1 MSRFYH
7 KKPIWIMLVVSAC
20 ILIMSA
26 CSQSGSSQSG
36 DTKWNEIKKKGKIV
50 VATSGTLYP
59 TSYHDTSNGKDQ
71 LTGYEVEVVKE
82 AFKRL
87 DVKVEFKEMGY
98 DGMLSAINS
107 GQVDAAA
114 NDIDITDDRKDK
126 FAFSTP
132 YKYSYGTAI
141 VRKDDL
147 SGIKTLKDLK
157 GKKAA
162 GAATTIYMDVARK
175 YGAKEVIYD
184 NATNEQYLK
193 DVANGRTDVILND
206 YYLQTL
212 ALAAFPKLN
221 ITIHPDLKYMP
232 NEQGF
237 VMKKDNKE
245 LQKELNRVLSDM
257 KKDGT
262 MKKISEKF
270 FNHADVSKKIDADV
284 EDVDISK

>member
-1 MSRFYH
+1 MKSFMQS
-7 KKPIWIMLVVSAC
+7 KAVIFSFTMAFFL
-20 ILIMSA
+20 ILAA
-26 CSQSGSSQSG
+26 CSGKNEADSK
-36 DTKWNEIKKKGKIV
+36 DTGWEQIKDKGKIV

-59 TSYHDTSNGKDQ
+59 TSYHDTDSGSDK
-71 LTGYEVEVVKE
+71 LTGYEVEVVRE
-82 AFKRL
+82 AAKRL
-87 DVKVEFKEMGY
+87 GLKVEFKEMGI
-98 DGMLSAINS
+98 DGMLTAVNS

-114 NDIDITDDRKDK
+114 NDIDVTKDREKK

-162 GAATTIYMDVARK
+162 GAATTVYMDVARK

-212 ALAAFPKLN
+212 ALAAFPDLN
-221 ITIHPDLKYMP
+221 ITIHPDIKYMP
-232 NEQGF
+232 NKQAL
-237 VMKKDNKE
+237 VMKKSNAA
-245 LQKELNRVLSDM
+245 LQKKMNETLKVMS
-257 KKDGT
+257 KDGT
-262 MKKISEKF
+262 LTKLSKQF
-270 FNHADVSKKIDADV
+270 FNKADVSKKL
-284 EDVDISK
+284 DVDVQDVDL

>member
-7 KKPIWIMLVVSAC
+7 KKPIWIMLVVSAF

-36 DTKWNEIKKKGKIV
+36 DTKWDQIKKKGKIV

-59 TSYHDTSNGKDQ
+59 TSYHDTSKGKDQ

-245 LQKELNRVLSDM
+245 LQKELNRVLGDM

>member
-1 MSRFYH
+1 MKSFMQS
-7 KKPIWIMLVVSAC
+7 KAVIFSFTMAFFL
-20 ILIMSA
+20 ILAA
-26 CSQSGSSQSG
+26 CSGKNEADSK
-36 DTKWNEIKKKGKIV
+36 DTGWDQIKDKGKIV

-59 TSYHDTSNGKDQ
+59 TSYHDTDSGSDK
-71 LTGYEVEVVKE
+71 LTGYEVEVIRE
-82 AFKRL
+82 AAKRL
-87 DVKVEFKEMGY
+87 GLKVEFKEMGI
-98 DGMLSAINS
+98 DGMLTAVNS

-114 NDIDITDDRKDK
+114 NDIDVTKDREKK

-162 GAATTIYMDVARK
+162 GAATTVYMDVARK

-212 ALAAFPKLN
+212 ALAAFPDLN
-221 ITIHPDLKYMP
+221 ITIHPDIKYMP
-232 NEQGF
+232 NKQAL
-237 VMKKDNKE
+237 VMKKSNAA
-245 LQKELNRVLSDM
+245 LQKKMNETLKEMS
-257 KKDGT
+257 KDGT
-262 MKKISEKF
+262 LAKLSKQF
-270 FNHADVSKKIDADV
+270 FNKADVSKKLEVDV
-284 EDVDISK
+284 QDVDL

>member
-7 KKPIWIMLVVSAC
+7 KKPIWIMLVVSAFM
-20 ILIMSA
+20 LIMSA
-26 CSQSGSSQSG
+26 CSQSGSSQSE
-36 DTKWNEIKKKGKIV
+36 DTKWEQIKKKGKIV

-245 LQKELNRVLSDM
+245 LQKELNRVLGDM

>member
-7 KKPIWIMLVVSAC
+7 KKPIWIMLVVSAF

-26 CSQSGSSQSG
+26 CSQSGSSQSE
-36 DTKWNEIKKKGKIV
+36 DTKWDQIKKKGKIV

-245 LQKELNRVLSDM
+245 LQKELNRVLGDM

>member
-1 MSRFYH
+1 MSRFNH
-7 KKPIWIMLVVSAC
+7 KKPIWIMLVVSAF

-36 DTKWNEIKKKGKIV
+36 DTKWDQIKKKGKIV

-59 TSYHDTSNGKDQ
+59 TSYHDTSKGKDQ

-245 LQKELNRVLSDM
+245 LQKELNRVLGDM

>member
-1 MSRFYH
+1 MKSFMH
-7 KKPIWIMLVVSAC
+7 SKAVIFSFTMAFFL
-20 ILIMSA
+20 ILAA
-26 CSQSGSSQSG
+26 CSGKNEADSK
-36 DTKWNEIKKKGKIV
+36 DTGWEQIKDKGKIV

-59 TSYHDTSNGKDQ
+59 TSYHDTDSGSDK
-71 LTGYEVEVVKE
+71 LTGYEVEVVRE
-82 AFKRL
+82 AAKRL
-87 DVKVEFKEMGY
+87 GLKVEFKEMGI
-98 DGMLSAINS
+98 DGMLTAVNS

-114 NDIDITDDRKDK
+114 NDIDVTKDREKK

-162 GAATTIYMDVARK
+162 GAATTVYMEVARK

-212 ALAAFPKLN
+212 ALAAFPDLN
-221 ITIHPDLKYMP
+221 ITIHPDIKYMP
-232 NEQGF
+232 NKQAL
-237 VMKKDNKE
+237 VMKKSNAA
-245 LQKELNRVLSDM
+245 LQKKMNEALKEM
-257 KKDGT
+257 GKDGSLT
-262 MKKISEKF
+262 KLSKQF
-270 FNHADVSKKIDADV
+270 FNKADVSKKIDADV
-284 EDVDISK
+284 QDVDL

>member
-1 MSRFYH
+1 MQSKAVIFSFT
-7 KKPIWIMLVVSAC
+7 MAFFL
-20 ILIMSA
+20 ILAA
-26 CSQSGSSQSG
+26 CSGKNEADSK
-36 DTKWNEIKKKGKIV
+36 DTGWEQIKDKGKIV

-59 TSYHDTSNGKDQ
+59 TSYHDTDSGSDK
-71 LTGYEVEVVKE
+71 LTGYEVEVVRE
-82 AFKRL
+82 AAKRL
-87 DVKVEFKEMGY
+87 GLKVEFKEMGI
-98 DGMLSAINS
+98 DGMLTAVNS

-114 NDIDITDDRKDK
+114 NDIDVTKDREKK

-162 GAATTIYMDVARK
+162 GAATTVYMEVARK

-212 ALAAFPKLN
+212 ALAAFPDLN
-221 ITIHPDLKYMP
+221 ITIHPDIKYMP
-232 NEQGF
+232 NKQAL
-237 VMKKDNKE
+237 VMKKSNAA
-245 LQKELNRVLSDM
+245 LQKKMNEALKEM
-257 KKDGT
+257 GKDGSLT
-262 MKKISEKF
+262 KLSKQF
-270 FNHADVSKKIDADV
+270 FNKADVSKKIDADV
-284 EDVDISK
+284 QDVDL

>member
-1 MSRFYH
+1 
-7 KKPIWIMLVVSAC
+7 MLVLTALMLVIAG
-20 ILIMSA
+20 
-26 CSQSGSSQSG
+26 CSQNSSQSEES
-36 DTKWNEIKKKGKIV
+36 KWDEIKKKGKIV

-59 TSYHDTSNGKDQ
+59 TSYHDTSNGKDR

-87 DVKVEFKEMGY
+87 DVEVEFKEMGY

-114 NDIDITDDRKDK
+114 NDIDITEDRKDK

-147 SGIKTLKDLK
+147 SGIKTLEDLK

-175 YGAKEVIYD
+175 YGAEEVIYD

-212 ALAAFPKLN
+212 ALAAFPKLD

-237 VMKKDNKE
+237 VMKKDNTE
-245 LQKELNRVLSDM
+245 LQKELNRVLNDM

-262 MKKISEKF
+262 MKKISGTF
-270 FNHADVSKKIDADV
+270 FNGADVSKTIDADV
-284 EDVDISK
+284 ENVDLSK

>member
-1 MSRFYH
+1 MKSFMQS
-7 KKPIWIMLVVSAC
+7 KAVIFSFTMAFFL
-20 ILIMSA
+20 ILAA
-26 CSQSGSSQSG
+26 CSGKNEAGSK
-36 DTKWNEIKKKGKIV
+36 DTAWEQIKDKGKIV

-59 TSYHDTSNGKDQ
+59 TSYHDTDSGSDK
-71 LTGYEVEVVKE
+71 LTGYEVEVVRE
-82 AFKRL
+82 AAKRL
-87 DVKVEFKEMGY
+87 GLKVEFKEMGI
-98 DGMLSAINS
+98 DGMLTAVNS

-114 NDIDITDDRKDK
+114 NDIDVTKDREKK

-162 GAATTIYMDVARK
+162 GAATTVYMDVARK

-212 ALAAFPKLN
+212 ALAAFPDLN
-221 ITIHPDLKYMP
+221 ITIHPDIKYMP
-232 NEQGF
+232 NKQAL
-237 VMKKDNKE
+237 VMKKSNAA
-245 LQKELNRVLSDM
+245 LQKKMNETLKEMSKDSTLTKLS
-257 KKDGT
+257 
-262 MKKISEKF
+262 EQF
-270 FNHADVSKKIDADV
+270 FNKADVSKKL
-284 EDVDISK
+284 DVDVQDVDL

>member
-7 KKPIWIMLVVSAC
+7 KKSIWIMLVVSAC

-36 DTKWNEIKKKGKIV
+36 DTKWDEIKKKGKIV

-87 DVKVEFKEMGY
+87 NVKVEFKEMGY

>member
-1 MSRFYH
+1 MPSKAVIFSFT
-7 KKPIWIMLVVSAC
+7 MAFFL
-20 ILIMSA
+20 ILAA
-26 CSQSGSSQSG
+26 CSGKNEADSK
-36 DTKWNEIKKKGKIV
+36 DTGWEQIKDKGKIV

-59 TSYHDTSNGKDQ
+59 TSYHDTDSGSDK
-71 LTGYEVEVVKE
+71 LTGYEVEVVRE
-82 AFKRL
+82 AAKRL
-87 DVKVEFKEMGY
+87 GLKVEFKEMGI
-98 DGMLSAINS
+98 DGMLTAVNS

-114 NDIDITDDRKDK
+114 NDIDVTKDREKK

-162 GAATTIYMDVARK
+162 GAATTVYMDVARK
-175 YGAKEVIYD
+175 YGAQEVIYD

-212 ALAAFPKLN
+212 ALAAFPDLN
-221 ITIHPDLKYMP
+221 ITIHPDIKYMP
-232 NEQGF
+232 NKQAL
-237 VMKKDNKE
+237 VMKKSNAA
-245 LQKELNRVLSDM
+245 LQKKMNETLKEMS
-257 KKDGT
+257 KDGT
-262 MKKISEKF
+262 LTKLSKQF
-270 FNHADVSKKIDADV
+270 FNKADVSKKL
-284 EDVDISK
+284 DVDVQDVGL

>member
-7 KKPIWIMLVVSAC
+7 KKPIWIMLVVSAF

-36 DTKWNEIKKKGKIV
+36 DTKWDQIKKKGKIV

>member
-1 MSRFYH
+1 MPSKAVIFSFT
-7 KKPIWIMLVVSAC
+7 MAFFL
-20 ILIMSA
+20 ILAA
-26 CSQSGSSQSG
+26 CSGKNEADSK
-36 DTKWNEIKKKGKIV
+36 DTGWEQIKDKGKIV

-59 TSYHDTSNGKDQ
+59 TSYHDTDSGSDK
-71 LTGYEVEVVKE
+71 LTGYEVEVVRE
-82 AFKRL
+82 AAKRL
-87 DVKVEFKEMGY
+87 GLKVEFKEMGI
-98 DGMLSAINS
+98 DGMLTAVNS

-114 NDIDITDDRKDK
+114 NDIDVTKDREKK

-162 GAATTIYMDVARK
+162 GAATTVYMDVARK
-175 YGAKEVIYD
+175 YGAQEVIYD

-212 ALAAFPKLN
+212 ALAAFPDLN
-221 ITIHPDLKYMP
+221 ITIHPDIKYMP
-232 NEQGF
+232 NKQAL
-237 VMKKDNKE
+237 VMKKSNAA
-245 LQKELNRVLSDM
+245 LQKKMNERLKEMS
-257 KKDGT
+257 KDGT
-262 MKKISEKF
+262 LTKLSKQF
-270 FNHADVSKKIDADV
+270 FNKADVSKKL
-284 EDVDISK
+284 DVDVQDVGL

>member
-1 MSRFYH
+1 MHSKAVIFSFT
-7 KKPIWIMLVVSAC
+7 MAFFL
-20 ILIMSA
+20 ILAA
-26 CSQSGSSQSG
+26 CSGKNEADSK
-36 DTKWNEIKKKGKIV
+36 DTGWEQIKDKGKIV

-59 TSYHDTSNGKDQ
+59 TSYHDTDSGSDK
-71 LTGYEVEVVKE
+71 LTGYEVEVVRE
-82 AFKRL
+82 AAKRL
-87 DVKVEFKEMGY
+87 GLKVEFKEMGI
-98 DGMLSAINS
+98 DGMLTAVNS

-114 NDIDITDDRKDK
+114 NDIDVTKDREKK

-162 GAATTIYMDVARK
+162 GAATTVYMEVARK

-212 ALAAFPKLN
+212 ALAAFPDLN
-221 ITIHPDLKYMP
+221 ITIHPDIKYMP
-232 NEQGF
+232 NKQAL
-237 VMKKDNKE
+237 VMKKSNAA
-245 LQKELNRVLSDM
+245 LQKKMNETLKEMS
-257 KKDGT
+257 KDGSLT
-262 MKKISEKF
+262 KLSKQF
-270 FNHADVSKKIDADV
+270 FNKADVSKKIDADV
-284 EDVDISK
+284 QDVDL

>member
-1 MSRFYH
+1 MKSFMH
-7 KKPIWIMLVVSAC
+7 SKAVIFSFTMAFFL
-20 ILIMSA
+20 ILAA
-26 CSQSGSSQSG
+26 CSGKNEADSK
-36 DTKWNEIKKKGKIV
+36 DTGWEQIKDKGKIV

-59 TSYHDTSNGKDQ
+59 TSYHDTDSGSDK
-71 LTGYEVEVVKE
+71 LTGYEVEVVRE
-82 AFKRL
+82 AAKRL
-87 DVKVEFKEMGY
+87 GLKVEFKEMGI
-98 DGMLSAINS
+98 DGMLTAVNS

-114 NDIDITDDRKDK
+114 NDIDVTKDREKK
-126 FAFSTP
+126 LAFSTP

-162 GAATTIYMDVARK
+162 GAATTVYMEVARK

-212 ALAAFPKLN
+212 ALAAFPDLN
-221 ITIHPDLKYMP
+221 ITIHPDIKYMP
-232 NEQGF
+232 NKQAL
-237 VMKKDNKE
+237 VMKKSNAA
-245 LQKELNRVLSDM
+245 LQKKMNETLKEMS
-257 KKDGT
+257 KDGSLT
-262 MKKISEKF
+262 KLSKQF
-270 FNHADVSKKIDADV
+270 FNKADVSKKIDADV
-284 EDVDISK
+284 QDVDL

>member
-1 MSRFYH
+1 MKSFMQS
-7 KKPIWIMLVVSAC
+7 KAVIFSFTMAFFL
-20 ILIMSA
+20 ILAA
-26 CSQSGSSQSG
+26 CSGKNEADSK
-36 DTKWNEIKKKGKIV
+36 DTGWDQIKDKGKIV

-59 TSYHDTSNGKDQ
+59 TSYHETDSGSDK
-71 LTGYEVEVVKE
+71 LTGYEVEVVRE
-82 AFKRL
+82 AAKRL
-87 DVKVEFKEMGY
+87 GLKVEFKEMGI
-98 DGMLSAINS
+98 DGMLTAVNS

-114 NDIDITDDRKDK
+114 NDIDVTKDREKK

-147 SGIKTLKDLK
+147 SGIKSLKDLK

-162 GAATTIYMDVARK
+162 GAATTVYMDVARK

-212 ALAAFPKLN
+212 ALAAFPDLN
-221 ITIHPDLKYMP
+221 ITIHPDIKYMP
-232 NEQGF
+232 NQQAL
-237 VMKKDNKE
+237 VMKKSNAA
-245 LQKELNRVLSDM
+245 LQKKMNETLKEMS
-257 KKDGT
+257 KDGT
-262 MKKISEKF
+262 LTKLSKQF
-270 FNHADVSKKIDADV
+270 FNKADVSKKL
-284 EDVDISK
+284 DVDVQDVDL

>member
-1 MSRFYH
+1 MKSFMQS
-7 KKPIWIMLVVSAC
+7 KAVIFSFTMAFFL
-20 ILIMSA
+20 ILAA
-26 CSQSGSSQSG
+26 CSGKNEADSK
-36 DTKWNEIKKKGKIV
+36 DTGWDQIKDKGKIV

-59 TSYHDTSNGKDQ
+59 TSYHETDSGSDK
-71 LTGYEVEVVKE
+71 LTGYEVEVVRE
-82 AFKRL
+82 AAKRL
-87 DVKVEFKEMGY
+87 GLKVGFKEMGI
-98 DGMLSAINS
+98 DGMLTAVNS

-114 NDIDITDDRKDK
+114 NDIDVTKDREKK

-162 GAATTIYMDVARK
+162 GAATTVYMDVARK

-212 ALAAFPKLN
+212 ALAAFPDLN
-221 ITIHPDLKYMP
+221 ITIHPDIKYMP
-232 NEQGF
+232 NQQAL
-237 VMKKDNKE
+237 VMKKSNAA
-245 LQKELNRVLSDM
+245 LQKKMNETLKEMS
-257 KKDGT
+257 KDGT
-262 MKKISEKF
+262 LTKLSKQF
-270 FNHADVSKKIDADV
+270 FNKADVSKKL
-284 EDVDISK
+284 DVDVQDVDL

>member
-1 MSRFYH
+1 MHSKAVIFSFT
-7 KKPIWIMLVVSAC
+7 MAFFL
-20 ILIMSA
+20 ILAA
-26 CSQSGSSQSG
+26 CSGKNEADSK
-36 DTKWNEIKKKGKIV
+36 DTGWEQIKDKGKIV

-59 TSYHDTSNGKDQ
+59 TSYHDTDSGSDK
-71 LTGYEVEVVKE
+71 LTGYEVEVVRE
-82 AFKRL
+82 AAKRL
-87 DVKVEFKEMGY
+87 GLKVEFKEMGI
-98 DGMLSAINS
+98 DGMLTAVNS

-114 NDIDITDDRKDK
+114 NDIDVTKDREKK

-162 GAATTIYMDVARK
+162 GAATTGYMEVARK

-212 ALAAFPKLN
+212 ALAAFPDLN
-221 ITIHPDLKYMP
+221 ITIHPDIKYMP
-232 NEQGF
+232 NKQAL
-237 VMKKDNKE
+237 VMKKSNE
-245 LQKELNRVLSDM
+245 ALQKKMNEALKEMS
-257 KKDGT
+257 KDGSLT
-262 MKKISEKF
+262 KLSKQF
-270 FNHADVSKKIDADV
+270 FNKADVSKKIDADV
-284 EDVDISK
+284 QDVDL

>member
-1 MSRFYH
+1 
-7 KKPIWIMLVVSAC
+7 
-20 ILIMSA
+20 
-26 CSQSGSSQSG
+26 
-36 DTKWNEIKKKGKIV
+36 
-50 VATSGTLYP
+50 
-59 TSYHDTSNGKDQ
+59 
-71 LTGYEVEVVKE
+71 
-82 AFKRL
+82 
-87 DVKVEFKEMGY
+87 
-98 DGMLSAINS
+98 
-107 GQVDAAA
+107 
-114 NDIDITDDRKDK
+114 
-126 FAFSTP
+126 
-132 YKYSYGTAI
+132 
-141 VRKDDL
+141 
-147 SGIKTLKDLK
+147 
-157 GKKAA
+157 
-162 GAATTIYMDVARK
+162 YMDVARK

-245 LQKELNRVLSDM
+245 LQKELNRVLGDM

>member
-1 MSRFYH
+1 MKSF
-7 KKPIWIMLVVSAC
+7 KQSKAVIFSFTMAFFL
-20 ILIMSA
+20 ILAA
-26 CSQSGSSQSG
+26 CSGKNEADSK
-36 DTKWNEIKKKGKIV
+36 DTGWEQIKDKGKIV

-59 TSYHDTSNGKDQ
+59 TSYHDTDSGSDK
-71 LTGYEVEVVKE
+71 LTGYEVEVVRE
-82 AFKRL
+82 AAKRL
-87 DVKVEFKEMGY
+87 GLKVEFKEMGI
-98 DGMLSAINS
+98 DGMLTAVNS

-114 NDIDITDDRKDK
+114 NDIDVTKDREKK

-162 GAATTIYMDVARK
+162 GAATTVYMDVARK

-212 ALAAFPKLN
+212 ALAAFPDLN
-221 ITIHPDLKYMP
+221 ITIHPDIKYMP
-232 NEQGF
+232 NKQAL
-237 VMKKDNKE
+237 VMKKSNAALQNKMNE
-245 LQKELNRVLSDM
+245 TLKEMS
-257 KKDGT
+257 KDGT
-262 MKKISEKF
+262 LTKLSKQF
-270 FNHADVSKKIDADV
+270 FNKADVSKKLDADV
-284 EDVDISK
+284 QDVDL

>member
-1 MSRFYH
+1 MKSFMH
-7 KKPIWIMLVVSAC
+7 SKAVIFSFTMAFFL
-20 ILIMSA
+20 ILAA
-26 CSQSGSSQSG
+26 CSGKNEADSK
-36 DTKWNEIKKKGKIV
+36 DTGWEQIKDKGKIV

-59 TSYHDTSNGKDQ
+59 TSYHDTDSGSDK
-71 LTGYEVEVVKE
+71 LTGYEVEVVRE
-82 AFKRL
+82 AAKRL
-87 DVKVEFKEMGY
+87 GLKVEFKEMGI
-98 DGMLSAINS
+98 DGMLTAVNS

-114 NDIDITDDRKDK
+114 NDIDVTKDREKK

-162 GAATTIYMDVARK
+162 GAATTVYMEVARK

-212 ALAAFPKLN
+212 ALAAFPDLN
-221 ITIHPDLKYMP
+221 ITIHPDIKYMP
-232 NEQGF
+232 NKQAL
-237 VMKKDNKE
+237 VMKKSNE
-245 LQKELNRVLSDM
+245 ALQKKMNEALKEM
-257 KKDGT
+257 GKDGSLT
-262 MKKISEKF
+262 KLSKQF
-270 FNHADVSKKIDADV
+270 FNKADVSKKIDADV
-284 EDVDISK
+284 QNVDL

>member
-7 KKPIWIMLVVSAC
+7 KKPIWIMLVVSAFM
-20 ILIMSA
+20 LIMSA
-26 CSQSGSSQSG
+26 CSQSGSSQSE
-36 DTKWNEIKKKGKIV
+36 DTKWDQIKKKGKIV

-237 VMKKDNKE
+237 VMKKDNNE
-245 LQKELNRVLSDM
+245 LQKELNRVLGDM

>member
-1 MSRFYH
+1 
-7 KKPIWIMLVVSAC
+7 MLV
-20 ILIMSA
+20 MSA

-36 DTKWNEIKKKGKIV
+36 ESKWDQIQKKGKIV

-147 SGIKTLKDLK
+147 SGIKTLRDLK

-237 VMKKDNKE
+237 VMKKDNTE
-245 LQKELNRVLSDM
+245 LQKELNRVLKDM

-270 FNHADVSKKIDADV
+270 FHHADVSKKIDADV

>member
-7 KKPIWIMLVVSAC
+7 KKPIWIMLVVSAF

-36 DTKWNEIKKKGKIV
+36 DTKWDEIKKKGKIV

-245 LQKELNRVLSDM
+245 LQKELNRVLGDM

>member
-7 KKPIWIMLVVSAC
+7 KKPIWIMLVVSAFM
-20 ILIMSA
+20 LIMSA
-26 CSQSGSSQSG
+26 CSQSGSSQSE
-36 DTKWNEIKKKGKIV
+36 DTKWDQIKKKGKIV

-87 DVKVEFKEMGY
+87 EVKVEFKEMGY

-245 LQKELNRVLSDM
+245 LQKELNRVLGDM

>member
-1 MSRFYH
+1 MKSFMQS
-7 KKPIWIMLVVSAC
+7 KAVIFSFTMAFFL
-20 ILIMSA
+20 ILAA
-26 CSQSGSSQSG
+26 CSGKNEADSK
-36 DTKWNEIKKKGKIV
+36 DTGWDQIKDKGKIV

-59 TSYHDTSNGKDQ
+59 TSYHDTDSGSDK
-71 LTGYEVEVVKE
+71 LTGYEVEVVRE
-82 AFKRL
+82 AAKRL
-87 DVKVEFKEMGY
+87 GLKVEFKEMGI
-98 DGMLSAINS
+98 DGMLTAVNS

-114 NDIDITDDRKDK
+114 NDIDVTKDREKK

-162 GAATTIYMDVARK
+162 GAATTVYMDVARK

-212 ALAAFPKLN
+212 ALAAFPDLN
-221 ITIHPDLKYMP
+221 ITIHPDIKYMP
-232 NEQGF
+232 NKQAL
-237 VMKKDNKE
+237 VMKKSNAA
-245 LQKELNRVLSDM
+245 LQKKMNETLKEMS
-257 KKDGT
+257 KDGT
-262 MKKISEKF
+262 LAKLLETIF
-270 FNHADVSKKIDADV
+270 Q
-284 EDVDISK
+284 